1 MILSRGRLWQE
12 NKRTILVWFTNKIR
26 EVMRLSDKLYIGE
39 IRIKEPKDPEEW
51 MEKLL
56 QIILHSESHRVLQTE
71 GEKNVVRK
79 QKVRK

>member
-56 QIILHSESHRVLQTE
+56 QIILHSESHPVSQTE
-71 GEKNVVRK
+71 GEEM
-79 QKVRK
+79 